1 MVYVIVAAFIIL
13 DVITGLIK
21 AFKEK
26 SFNSTIMK
34 TGAYHKAG
42 EVCII
47 LLGVLVDFA
56 QQFLDL
62 GVTVPVA
69 AAFCVMIVLMEIGSI
84 IENVCAINPELLPEK
99 FKAYFQKLSDNKGD
113 EN

>member
-1 MVYVIVAAFIIL
+1 MIYMIVAAFIAL
-13 DVITGLIK
+13 DVITGVIK

-26 SFNSTIMK
+26 NFNSTVMK

-42 EVCII
+42 EVCIV

-56 QQFLDL
+56 QQYVDL
-62 GVTVPVA
+62 GVSVPVA
-69 AAFCVMIVLMEIGSI
+69 AAFSVMIVLMEIGSI
-84 IENVCAINPELLPEK
+84 IENICVINPELLPEQ